1 MEKIALVVDEYPISF
16 ATCSHYSP
24 GDTVFFERLREG
36 CLGPFLWPKD
46 NDLLICPHGGPLRSK
61 DVRQALK
68 CPADFTTSS
77 LRGVTA

>member
-36 CLGPFLWPKD
+36 CLGPFLRPKD
-46 NDLLICPHGGPLRSK
+46 NDLLICPHGDLLRSE
-61 DVRQALK
+61 DVGQVPK
-68 CPADFTTSS
+68 CPNDLNTSS
-77 LRGVTA
+77 VRGVTA